1 MVVKPPVGGGF
12 SRRPVRRFY
21 PFLSVDIPARRERD
35 DGLSV
40 DCVCDVLGELH
51 DIGVRLSR
59 VKEFERKLAQIFLG
73 RFVRVV
79 CISNRFEMMISFA
92 NARRVLLSS
101 SFSGSAL

>member
-1 MVVKPPVGGGF
+1 M
-12 SRRPVRRFY
+12 
-21 PFLSVDIPARRERD
+21 DIPARRERD

-59 VKEFERKLAQIFLG
+59 VKEFEWKLEQIFLG
-73 RFVRVV
+73 RFV

-101 SFSGSAL
+101 FFVGKCIVKQIYVVLLL

>member
-1 MVVKPPVGGGF
+1 M
-12 SRRPVRRFY
+12 
-21 PFLSVDIPARRERD
+21 DIPARRERD

-73 RFVRVV
+73 RFVVCVV

>member
-1 MVVKPPVGGGF
+1 M
-12 SRRPVRRFY
+12 
-21 PFLSVDIPARRERD
+21 DIPARRERD

-59 VKEFERKLAQIFLG
+59 VKEFERKLAEIFLG
-73 RFVRVV
+73 RFACVV
-79 CISNRFEMMISFA
+79 SNRFEMMISIA